1 MTNDKKDKRYVGP
14 VLRSGDFA
22 NAVIEAIQEDNSGRD
37 IRTAN
42 HASYIRVQVQ
52 EECLIRLDTVEEML
66 GRPVSHYD
74 IEANMARFESFIETS
89 QGQFKFKDK

>member
-1 MTNDKKDKRYVGP
+1 MTNEQQERRYVGP

-22 NAVIEAIQEDNSGRD
+22 NAVIEAIREDNADRN
-37 IRTAN
+37 IRTED

-52 EECLIRLDTVEEML
+52 GECLIRLATVEEML
-66 GRPVSHYD
+66 GRPVSHSD
-74 IEANMARFESFIETS
+74 VEANMPSFEGFIETN

>member
-37 IRTAN
+37 IRTEN

-52 EECLIRLDTVEEML
+52 EML

-74 IEANMARFESFIETS
+74 IEANMPSFEGFIETS